1 MTESTESSGVP
12 SVSNLPDQ
20 ERAEILARLKRIEGQ
35 AKGVHRMVEEGRDCV
50 EVMTQIASM
59 KAATTSLNA
68 RLLEDFALYCLRH
81 PAEFHSPEEAVR
93 QVLQAMV
100 RAS

>member
-1 MTESTESSGVP
+1 MP
-12 SVSNLPDQ
+12 SMSNLPEQ

-59 KAATTSLNA
+59 KAAATSLNA
-68 RLLEDFALYCLRH
+68 RLLEDFALYCLRN
-81 PAEFHSPEEAVR
+81 PEEFHSPEEAVR
-93 QVLQAMV
+93 QMLQAMV

>member
-1 MTESTESSGVP
+1 MP
-12 SVSNLPDQ
+12 SMSNLPEQ
-20 ERAEILARLKRIEGQ
+20 ERAEILVRLKRIEGQ

-81 PAEFHSPEEAVR
+81 PAEFGSPEEAVR
-93 QVLQAMV
+93 QVLQAMD